1 MSACTD
7 GTWNEHSPPLLAGK
21 GPVVVSAGGLA
32 GPQHGAEGAEL
43 ETDAPS
49 VRVNELA
56 GHNDMRY
63 GGVGWYITEVSVG

>member
-1 MSACTD
+1 MRVRGSWSC
-7 GTWNEHSPPLLAGK
+7 
-21 GPVVVSAGGLA
+21 SAGGPA

-63 GGVGWYITEVSVG
+63 GGVGWYITKVLVG